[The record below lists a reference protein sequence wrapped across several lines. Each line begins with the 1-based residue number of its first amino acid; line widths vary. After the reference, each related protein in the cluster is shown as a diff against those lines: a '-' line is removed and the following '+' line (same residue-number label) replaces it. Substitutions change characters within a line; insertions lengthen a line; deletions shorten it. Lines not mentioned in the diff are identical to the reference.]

1 MLIPDEGPMKPE
13 RIARA
18 VIEAIR
24 EPSSPMTH
32 AAQSESHVAG
42 NCEVDYH
49 GIWASMIDALL
60 EEGAMKPQPN
70 YAKQMADVM
79 TRYQPAFAAFG
90 RQIAETQAGAAMAF
104 GRALADHRKT
114 K

>member
-1 MLIPDEGPMKPE
+1 
-13 RIARA
+13 
-18 VIEAIR
+18 
-24 EPSSPMTH
+24 
-32 AAQSESHVAG
+32 
-42 NCEVDYH
+42 
-49 GIWASMIDALL
+49 
-60 EEGAMKPQPN
+60 MKPQPN

-79 TRYQPAFAAFG
+79 IRYQPAFAAFG